1 MSYPSIRPWAGAL
14 AALVVLF
21 VTQQALP
28 LAAATQ
34 QPLPGAET
42 QPILQGVVVDE
53 SNGQPIESA
62 TVSLVGTDIETQ
74 TGRYGGFAFPDVQPG
89 LVSVHVTAPG
99 HPSVVQEV
107 EVKRDGIVFVRFD
120 LPSIAA
126 VLAEL
131 LGDDEPMAGVLTAAD
146 LVAIEVPSA
155 RLIPQRVARNT
166 NEEIRPRWVGEMP
179 TLIPGARA
187 AFPGQDDDQQGDSR
201 FTSSTQSLEPLFDLE
216 PLVFID
222 GVRVGLGQAFEAL
235 SQIPASYVEDIEVL
249 RRLAATARYP
259 MAEDGVVVVVVKTR
273 SGGGR

>member
-14 AALVVLF
+14 AALIVLF

-42 QPILQGVVVDE
+42 QPVLQGVVVDE

-166 NEEIRPRWVGEMP
+166 NEEIRPGWVGEMP
-179 TLIPGARA
+179 SLIPGARA
-187 AFPGQDDDQQGDSR
+187 PFPGQDEGQQTDGR
-201 FTSSTQSLEPLFDLE
+201 FTTSTQSLE

-222 GVRVGLGQAFEAL
+222 GVRIGLGQAFEAL

>member
-155 RLIPQRVARNT
+155 RLIPRGIIGNT
-166 NEEIRPRWVGEMP
+166 NDAIRF
-179 TLIPGARA
+179 RA
-187 AFPGQDDDQQGDSR
+187 PV
-201 FTSSTQSLEPLFDLE
+201 TSSTQSLEPLFDLE

-222 GVRVGLGQAFEAL
+222 GVRVGLGWAFEAL

-249 RRLAATARYP
+249 RGLAATLRYP
-259 MAEDGVVVVVVKTR
+259 TAEDGVVVVVVKTR

>member
-34 QPLPGAET
+34 QPLPGAGT
-42 QPILQGVVVDE
+42 QPVLQGVVVDE

-74 TGRYGGFAFPDVQPG
+74 TGRYGGFAFPDVRPG

-155 RLIPQRVARNT
+155 RLIPRGIIGNT
-166 NEEIRPRWVGEMP
+166 NDAIRF
-179 TLIPGARA
+179 RA
-187 AFPGQDDDQQGDSR
+187 PV
-201 FTSSTQSLEPLFDLE
+201 TSSTQSLGGGDRAEAGFEAE

-222 GVRVGLGQAFEAL
+222 GVRIGLGWAFEAL

-249 RRLAATARYP
+249 RGLAATLRYP

-273 SGGGR
+273 LGGGR